1 MTRSSEK
8 TPLRVR
14 RSTTRSARV
23 EASATEDAPSRT
35 RRLSAAS
42 TSRADSVTRWRGM
55 ERRSGCAAARPTSA
69 STPGSPR
76 SRAWALS
83 ARGKLGGQAPRAL
96 DQLRQLGGHGL
107 LPHVATHGVH
117 EIRLPARGG
126 DAFETRLHPELA
138 GLAEAK
144 GAHLAVDLNVGGGA
158 AGPHEH
164 REGGQG
170 LALERRLAL
179 AATVGVDADGGHE
192 IVRRDHARI
201 LGNHTQGDIVE
212 GQCPDEGAPGPVV

>member
-23 EASATEDAPSRT
+23 EDSATEDAPSRT

-83 ARGKLGGQAPRAL
+83 ARGKLGLHSRAHPRDHFAGLVADDVRPRAA
-96 DQLRQLGGHGL
+96 RLGLQEATHGL
-107 LPHVATHGVH
+107 LDQ
-117 EIRLPARGG
+117 ARRQ
-126 DAFETRLHPELA
+126 DAELA
-138 GLAEAK
+138 VREA
-144 GAHLAVDLNVGGGA
+144 LT
-158 AGPHEH
+158 
-164 REGGQG
+164 RE
-170 LALERRLAL
+170 A
-179 AATVGVDADGGHE
+179 
-192 IVRRDHARI
+192 
-201 LGNHTQGDIVE
+201 
-212 GQCPDEGAPGPVV
+212 